1 MPCFLVITKIGCLVV
16 ITKIEQALT
25 ERLERGLGKLVNT
38 VKSYG
43 GEFDD
48 ESFGTAR
55 LPICLITYGGSRI
68 ERKSTNA
75 QRYQSTDTFVIMLA
89 VRSLRSNQAARQ
101 GGVDKREV
109 GVNQLITAVRRL
121 LDSQTLGDL
130 VKPLKPTTVRTIFN
144 NATFNSSS
152 ITAYAIE
159 YEAVYD
165 NVSPL
170 GDGLYP
176 EPTKDE
182 ASPDYVFSAYQ
193 GELSNPAPMLERVA
207 GQIFDPTNGAA
218 VPLEVETIE

>member
-1 MPCFLVITKIGCLVV
+1 M

-25 ERLERGLGKLVNT
+25 ERLQRGLGKLVNT

-68 ERKSTNA
+68 ERKETSA
-75 QRYQSTDTFVIMLA
+75 QRHQSIDTFVIIVA
-89 VRSLRSNQAARQ
+89 VSSLRSNLAARQ
-101 GGVDKREV
+101 GGIDKREV
-109 GVNQLITAVRRL
+109 GVNQLISAVRRL

-144 NATFNSSS
+144 HAKFNASS

-159 YEAVYD
+159 YEAIHD
-165 NVSPL
+165 DVSPL
-170 GDGLYP
+170 SEGAFP
-176 EPTKDE
+176 EITTDE
-182 ASPDYVFSAYQ
+182 SHPDYIFNGYQ
-193 GELSNPAPMLERVA
+193 VEWSDPLPSLSGINGKLY
-207 GQIFDPTNGAA
+207 DPVSGAEQDF
-218 VPLEVETIE
+218 VVEMEEE